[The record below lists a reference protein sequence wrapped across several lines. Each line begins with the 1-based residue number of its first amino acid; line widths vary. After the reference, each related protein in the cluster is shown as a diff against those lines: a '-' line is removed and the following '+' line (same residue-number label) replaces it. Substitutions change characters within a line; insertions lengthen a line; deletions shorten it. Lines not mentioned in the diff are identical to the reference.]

1 MGTAAADRVTIGPWV
16 MALASAAGLALS
28 VYDDLTPGTGIDH
41 TWGALL
47 VVVSSALIG
56 LAAIALALVGAM
68 PRWLRGILLVLLL
81 LGILGTGCAAY
92 FLEANVLLALM
103 AVALLGW
110 LYHMFGVRPGTGPG
124 PRHAGKTVS

>member
-110 LYHMFGVRPGTGPG
+110 LYHMFGARPGIGPG
-124 PRHAGKTVS
+124 QVQATRG

>member
-1 MGTAAADRVTIGPWV
+1 MGAAAADRVTIGPWV
-16 MALASAAGLALS
+16 MALASAAGLAVS

-56 LAAIALALVGAM
+56 LASLALALFGSM
-68 PRWLRGILLVLLL
+68 PRWLRGIVLVLLL

-110 LYHMFGVRPGTGPG
+110 LYHMFGARPGIGPG
-124 PRHAGKTVS
+124 QVQATRG